1 MTKNYIIQDEEV
13 DESVR
18 QQIIFLTA
26 EARLAR
32 LIEMEEQ
39 KERAKTGLILMLLMI
54 IGGIVLWF
62 LFK

>member
-39 KERAKTGLILMLLMI
+39 KERAKIGLILMLLMI